1 MSSII
6 KGMNALIALVL
17 LPEVLLAGPVNI
29 NTADAETLDAEL
41 VGVGPA
47 LAAAIVEDREDNGP
61 YESADDLK
69 RVRGIGESVVEKNRE
84 NIRVADE
91 PAARP

>member
-69 RVRGIGESVVEKNRE
+69 RVRGIGESVVETTSE

>member
-6 KGMNALIALVL
+6 KGMSALLALAL
-17 LPEVLLAGPVNI
+17 LPQVLLAGPVNI
-29 NTADAETLDAEL
+29 NTADAATLDAEL